1 MTAKM
6 KQEALCCQDLSVRCA
21 RAELERDAAKKDAD
35 ASDRWAKQV
44 AEAYDRQEMRTS
56 EARIANEKLVL
67 ENERLK
73 NERWRVHMDARER
86 ADAFVETRLSAHYG
100 EMGLGEALFFLCW
113 ASGVAAWIWFGI
125 KLVVFVAGRLA

>member
-1 MTAKM
+1 MTAKT

-21 RAELERDAAKKDAD
+21 KAELELETLKDWRRANLAIMAAVGERESRSVETIKQL
-35 ASDRWAKQV
+35 SDEHRLLT
-44 AEAYDRQEMRTS
+44 E
-56 EARIANEKLVL
+56 
-67 ENERLK
+67 ENKRLK

-113 ASGVAAWIWFGI
+113 ATGVATWISGFIW
-125 KLVVFVAGRLA
+125 LVKYLIGRFA